1 MLQILFTSELWD
13 WWCKK
18 NAETTR
24 DPTVPTSSS
33 TTSYELMQ
41 IKEVLFRTGNLLNQ
55 SCLQPIHFDT
65 FSRFFF
71 KSSVIITFILE

>member
-55 SCLQPIHFDT
+55 SCYNPSILTLSAD
-65 FSRFFF
+65 FFLSQALLLHSF
-71 KSSVIITFILE
+71 